1 MKTHTNLYQK
11 LCSKENLEFA
21 YRKARKGKSQKA
33 YIKEFD
39 RDLLNNLGLLEAELK
54 SETYLPMPL
63 ETFIIRDPKTRKI
76 RKSHIRDR
84 IVHHAICNIISPIFE
99 PLFIYDSF
107 ANRKW
112 KGALKALERF
122 DEFKRKASKNNTLT
136 CFVFKADIRHYF
148 DEVNHDV
155 LLSILRQKIAD
166 EQVINLINKVLK
178 NHSEKVWMP
187 LGNLTSQTFQN
198 IYLNVFDQFVK
209 HELRAEFYI
218 RYVDDF
224 VILDSDRSKLE
235 EYKERIQAFL
245 KDKLKLELHQTK
257 SKVLALKNGIPF
269 LGFRNFYYHRLLRK
283 SNMLSMKNKIRVL
296 SFDELSVFLEGWI
309 AYAKNAS
316 TFNLRTDIGTA
327 LESFFPGHI
336 SLMHIDRTMR
346 YANG

>member
-1 MKTHTNLYQK
+1 MKTHNNLYQR
-11 LCSKENLEFA
+11 LCSKENLELA
-21 YRKARKGKSQKA
+21 YRKARKGKSQKP

-39 RDLLNNLGLLEAELK
+39 KHLTDNLTLLGLELEYG
-54 SETYLPMPL
+54 TYLPRPL

-84 IVHHAICNIISPIFE
+84 IVHHAICNIITEIFE

-107 ANRKW
+107 ANRKG

-136 CFVFKADIRHYF
+136 CFVLKADIRHYF
-148 DEVNHDV
+148 DEVNHNV
-155 LLSILRQKIAD
+155 LLSILRTKIAD
-166 EQVINLINKVLK
+166 EKVITLINKVLK
-178 NHSEKVWMP
+178 NHSEEVGMP

-224 VILDSDRSKLE
+224 VILDSNRSKLE
-235 EYKERIQAFL
+235 EYKIRIQEFL
-245 KDKLKLELHQTK
+245 KDRLKLELHPTK

-283 SNMLSMKNKIRVL
+283 SNMRSMKNKINVL

-316 TFNLRTDIGTA
+316 SFNLRTDIGTA
-327 LESFFPGHI
+327 LEALFPGQI
-336 SLMHIDRTMR
+336 SLNHIDRCLKAVR
-346 YANG
+346 A